1 MKQRSSPLPLLRAGA
16 AAVVMALW
24 IGCGDERT
32 DPGEPSPEP
41 EPEEPVGG
49 DDKPGAPEG
58 IEHST
63 VGRWTGT
70 TGEGNWIEITITAE
84 GTDCCQRYA
93 SGSARIAAP
102 GSDTLEAEVVGL
114 SQIASVFFNLRGS
127 GATFYGQFS
136 GEFVAETRLNGT
148 IVGPEAFG
156 EPRAGPFP
164 AEGEAIQL
172 NRD

>member
-1 MKQRSSPLPLLRAGA
+1 MSRALPLVLTLSFAT
-16 AAVVMALW
+16 VS
-24 IGCGDERT
+24 C
-32 DPGEPSPEP
+32 
-41 EPEEPVGG
+41 GG
-49 DDKPGAPEG
+49 DDEPSGPEE

-70 TGEGNWIEITITAE
+70 TAVGNWIEVMITAE
-84 GTDCCQRYA
+84 GTDCCSRFA

-102 GSDTLEAEVVGL
+102 RSDTLETEVVGL
-114 SQIASVFFNLRGS
+114 SQIGGVFFNLGGG

-136 GEFVAETRLNGT
+136 GEFVAETRLDGT

-156 EPRAGPFP
+156 EPPAGPFRV
-164 AEGEAIQL
+164 EGEAIQL

>member
-1 MKQRSSPLPLLRAGA
+1 MTFRSIASGA
-16 AAVVMALW
+16 MVCVALSLAAVS
-24 IGCGDERT
+24 CGDD
-32 DPGEPSPEP
+32 DPGGPDEL
-41 EPEEPVGG
+41 
-49 DDKPGAPEG
+49 
-58 IEHST
+58 EHST

-70 TGEGNWIEITITAE
+70 TAGGNWLEIVITAE
-84 GTDCCQRYA
+84 GTDCCSRFA

-102 GSDTLEAEVVGL
+102 GADTLETEVTGL
-114 SQIASVFFNLRGS
+114 SQIGALFFNLGEG

-136 GEFVAETRLNGT
+136 GEFVAETRLDGT

-156 EPRAGPFP
+156 EPPAGPFP